1 MGRGEPRKP
10 WHRAEALTVDQGAV
24 QPLHV
29 VVVRKRQQDLV
40 ADDGEGQ
47 EQHGARGHGQGEGA
61 QEQPATE
68 DGVSPPSGQ
77 RGRGSHSRVKPLNI
91 HLKQTNKKGGRL
103 S

>member
-1 MGRGEPRKP
+1 MNE
-10 WHRAEALTVDQGAV
+10 GAV

-29 VVVRKRQQDLV
+29 EVVRERQQDLV

-68 DGVSPPSGQ
+68 DRVSPPSGTA
-77 RGRGSHSRVKPLNI
+77 RPRKPFTTSQNSSMFI
-91 HLKQTNKKGGRL
+91 
-103 S
+103 